1 MIDEGTVNRD
11 QFEPFHMTLDEQ
23 QPVEGI
29 SGGRLGI
36 QDVEDVRD
44 FDAKQA

>member
-11 QFEPFHMTLDEQ
+11 QLEPFHMTLGEQ
-23 QPVEGI
+23 QPVERI

-36 QDVEDVRD
+36 DGVEDVGD